1 MARVK
6 PMNLLTLPVLLAGTL
21 VVSGCETIGNP
32 LDVLSGKRN
41 APDEFQ
47 VLARKP
53 LRMPGSLDL
62 PEPRLGEASPLEPD
76 PKTDAVIALL
86 GQPTAAGGVTGG
98 AGEQALLD
106 AASASARDTEIR
118 RRLEAE
124 EAAYEANKPYEP
136 PTIFE
141 LLSGKSDEKH
151 EDALNPAAEA
161 RRLQT
166 EGVAPAPVDPD
177 AQPPAEE
184 GERSSE
190 ARLFYETGDGKPK
203 NELPSATSGQPAF

>member
-1 MARVK
+1 MAPLK
-6 PMNLLTLPVLLAGTL
+6 PTNLLTLPALLAGAL
-21 VVSGCETIGNP
+21 AVSGCETIGNP
-32 LDVLSGKRN
+32 LDVLQGKRN

-53 LRMPGSLDL
+53 LRMPGNLDL

-76 PKTDAVIALL
+76 PQTDAVIALL
-86 GQPTAAGGVTGG
+86 GRPSPVSGAAGG

-106 AASASARDTEIR
+106 AANASARDTEIR
-118 RRLEAE
+118 RQLEAE
-124 EAAYEANKPYEP
+124 EAALEDNKPYEP

-141 LLSGKSDEKH
+141 LLSGKSEEKH

-166 EGVAPAPVDPD
+166 EGVAPAPIDPD

-184 GERSSE
+184 GERSSD
-190 ARLFYETGDGKPK
+190 AGLFYETGDGKPK